1 MQIMG
6 QLDGKRVVLTGAA
19 KGIGAGTAR
28 RCAAEGAA
36 LLLVDVDENVR
47 EVAAELEAEFVIS
60 DITGRDAPDE
70 IVDAAKK
77 CLGGIDGLGNIA
89 GVQGQGDILEISD
102 ELWDKAMA
110 VNLVAPLRLS
120 RAAMPTLM
128 EDGGG
133 AIVNMC
139 SVAAIAVRPALTGYN
154 VSKHALLG
162 LTRSMAVDFGRR
174 GVRTNGISPGTIVT
188 EFTERFLDERPGE
201 RERLLEASG
210 VGRLGTPDD
219 VAPMV
224 VYLMGDDS
232 TFINGANF
240 VVDAARSIL
249 T

>member
-1 MQIMG
+1 MG

-28 RCAAEGAA
+28 RCSAEGAA

-47 EVAAELEAEFVIS
+47 EVAAELKAEFVVS
-60 DITGRDAPDE
+60 DITEKDAPDE
-70 IVDAAKK
+70 IVNAARER
-77 CLGGIDGLGNIA
+77 LGGIDGLGNIA
-89 GVQGQGDILEISD
+89 GVQGKGDILEISD
-102 ELWDKAMA
+102 EVWDKAMA

-188 EFTERFLDERPGE
+188 EFTEQFLAERPGE

-224 VYLMGDDS
+224 VYLLGDDS
-232 TFINGANF
+232 TFVNGANF
-240 VVDAARSIL
+240 VVDAARSII